1 MKASLGLLLFILPI
15 FAAAEVVVPIDKV
28 ENSVNI
34 RMSADSATEVVGKL
48 KQGESLPLIKSVPGW
63 HEVEIAGGAAGF
75 ISSDWSKVLA
85 DAPTTVVETETGEET
100 VEGESV
106 AESADSDPDTSVTAS
121 SEEDSEPAVVEELA
135 AESDDPDPEPETTTE
150 TEVVVADPIVAAQ
163 INTTVAD
170 DVDESVTEE
179 LVTETIA
186 ASTEA
191 EPEPTAESVPVAAVV
206 GTTVVAGPP
215 GPPGPTGP
223 VGPPGPTGGFSIKGA
238 PDYLMKFTAPT
249 VGGKSQIFDDGNNIG
264 IGTTEP
270 KQRLEVNGS
279 IQIHERNSGVAGL
292 MMTQSSGETGY
303 IMHNRASTLTIGA
316 GSIDRI
322 TIDREGNVG
331 IGVAR
336 PAHPMEMVSGAHV
349 SAGGVWTNSSSRAKK
364 ENIAELTPEEALTA
378 LALLQPVQFNYKSDQ
393 QETYVGFIAEDVPE
407 LVATGD
413 RQGLSAMDI
422 VAVLTKVVQ
431 AQQQQ
436 IEQLEARLDSGE

>member
-34 RMSADSATEVVGKL
+34 RLSADSATEIVGKL

-85 DAPTTVVETETGEET
+85 DAPTTDDATKTDEET
-100 VEGESV
+100 AGIEIV
-106 AESADSDPDTSVTAS
+106 AESVESDPGVLPAES
-121 SEEDSEPAVVEELA
+121 SEKDSEPAAVEQLD
-135 AESDDPDPEPETTTE
+135 AESGDADSASETIAE
-150 TEVVVADPIVAAQ
+150 TEAVAADTLVEAETD
-163 INTTVAD
+163 TTVAD
-170 DVDESVTEE
+170 EEEQSVAAEP
-179 LVTETIA
+179 VAETA
-186 ASTEA
+186 AAATEA
-191 EPEPTAESVPVAAVV
+191 KPEPAAEVV
-206 GTTVVAGPP
+206 GSTLVAGPP
-215 GPPGPTGP
+215 GPPGPAGP
-223 VGPPGPTGGFSIKGA
+223 AGPPGPPGGSSIKGA

-249 VGGKSQIFDDGNNIG
+249 VGGKSQIFDNGNNIG

-331 IGVAR
+331 VGVAR
-336 PAHPMEMVSGAHV
+336 PAHPMEMASGAHV

-364 ENIAELTPEEALTA
+364 ENIAALTPEEALTA
-378 LALLQPVQFNYKSDQ
+378 LASLQPVQFNYKSDQ

-431 AQQQQ
+431 AQQLK
-436 IEQLEARLDSGE
+436 IEQLEARLDSGQ

>member
-1 MKASLGLLLFILPI
+1 MKASLGLLLFVLPV

-34 RMSADSATEVVGKL
+34 RLSPDSATEIVGKL
-48 KQGESLPLIKSVPGW
+48 KQGDSLPLIKSVPGW
-63 HEVEIAGGAAGF
+63 HEVEIAAGAAGF

-85 DAPTTVVETETGEET
+85 DAPTTVDATATDEETGGSE
-100 VEGESV
+100 VV
-106 AESADSDPDTSVTAS
+106 AESVESDPGTLATAS
-121 SEEDSEPAVVEELA
+121 SEKDSEAAAVEQLDV
-135 AESDDPDPEPETTTE
+135 ESDDAESAAETITDTE
-150 TEVVVADPIVAAQ
+150 AVVADTVAEAEAD
-163 INTTVAD
+163 TTVAA
-170 DVDESVTEE
+170 EE
-179 LVTETIA
+179 EQPVA
-186 ASTEA
+186 AEPVAATAAATTEA
-191 EPEPTAESVPVAAVV
+191 EPAAESVPVVPVA
-206 GTTVVAGPP
+206 GTTLVAGPP
-215 GPPGPTGP
+215 GPPGPAGP
-223 VGPPGPTGGFSIKGA
+223 AGPPGPPGGSSIKGV

-322 TIDREGNVG
+322 TIDREGNIG

-349 SAGGVWTNSSSRAKK
+349 TAGGVWTNSSSRAKK
-364 ENIAELTPEEALTA
+364 ENIAALTPEEALTA

-431 AQQQQ
+431 AQQQK
-436 IEQLEARLDSGE
+436 IEQLEARLDSGK

>member
-34 RMSADSATEVVGKL
+34 RMSADSATEIVGKL

-85 DAPTTVVETETGEET
+85 DAPTTVVETETDEET
-100 VEGESV
+100 AEGES
-106 AESADSDPDTSVTAS
+106 AAQSADSDPDTVATES
-121 SEEDSEPAVVEELA
+121 SEEDSEPAAVEQLA
-135 AESDDPDPEPETTTE
+135 AEADDPDPEPETTTE
-150 TEVVVADPIVAAQ
+150 TEVAVADTVVAARID
-163 INTTVAD
+163 NTVAD
-170 DVDESVTEE
+170 DEDKSVTGEP
-179 LVTETIA
+179 VTETVA
-186 ASTEA
+186 AATEA

-206 GTTVVAGPP
+206 GATVVAGPP
-215 GPPGPTGP
+215 GPPGPVGP
-223 VGPPGPTGGFSIKGA
+223 VGPPGPSGGSSIKGA

-378 LALLQPVQFNYKSDQ
+378 LAQLQPVQFNYKSDQ
-393 QETYVGFIAEDVPE
+393 QETYVGFIAEDVPD

-431 AQQQQ
+431 AQQQK
-436 IEQLEARLDSGE
+436 IEQLEARLNSGE